1 MIPAPTLPEATVT
14 TLRIDFTEAADEYLA
29 ALEAHL
35 ISHGHQ
41 VDRTDGSILV
51 SASTIDECNRLGTRI
66 ADFIVS
72 RDGAHPLRID
82 GPGADST
89 LYELKT
95 WKDAEVIASMCRS
108 AARLE

>member
-1 MIPAPTLPEATVT
+1 VTVAA
-14 TLRIDFTEAADEYLA
+14 LRIDFTEAPDAYLA

-35 ISHGHQ
+35 INHGQQ
-41 VDRTDGSILV
+41 VERADGGVLMT
-51 SASTIDECNRLGTRI
+51 ASTFDECHRLGTQI
-66 ADFIVS
+66 ADFIAS
-72 RDGAHPLRID
+72 RDGAYPLRID

-108 AARLE
+108 AAWLE